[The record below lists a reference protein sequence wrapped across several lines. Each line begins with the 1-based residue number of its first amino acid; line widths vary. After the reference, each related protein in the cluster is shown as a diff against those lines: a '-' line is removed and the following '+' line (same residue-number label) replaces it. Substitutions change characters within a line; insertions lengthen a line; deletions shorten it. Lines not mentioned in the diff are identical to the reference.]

1 MNDVMQ
7 LLHETSPFEGFNT
20 ASFPVDLQG
29 WGSDDAI
36 FAQAIATK
44 RPKIIVEVG
53 TWKGRSAINMAK
65 IVKSLG
71 LDCTIICV
79 DTWLGSPEHFLGGD
93 PAWRTSLLFKH
104 GYPQLYFTFLS
115 NVIHSNVTDIIVPL
129 PTTSENAAIILKAK
143 GIRPD
148 MVYVDGAH
156 EEAPAYRDFKTYF
169 DLLSP
174 RGNSH
179 RRRLSVERR
188 GHPRGQPL
196 CERSPASDLRNME
209 QIRGVALSEQRAA
222 HYFRRNEHVATVARS
237 PPAVR
242 RPAQIGC
249 GRSEPL
255 RGAVRA
261 ISSAP
266 VEPLALTA
274 MPADT

>member
-115 NVIHSNVTDIIVPL
+115 NVIHSNVMDIIVPL

-148 MVYVDGAH
+148 IVYVDGAH

-174 RGNSH
+174 EGILIGDDYL
-179 RRRLSVERR
+179 LSEEVTRAANRFASEVQRPIF
-188 GHPRGQPL
+188 GTWSKFAVS
-196 CERSPASDLRNME
+196 RSPN
-209 QIRGVALSEQRAA
+209 
-222 HYFRRNEHVATVARS
+222 NEPRITF
-237 PPAVR
+237 
-242 RPAQIGC
+242 G
-249 GRSEPL
+249 G
-255 RGAVRA
+255 
-261 ISSAP
+261 
-266 VEPLALTA
+266 TN
-274 MPADT
+274 T